1 MKVYDQIK
9 DMLCDEL
16 EEIAKKKELTTN
28 SLEVL
33 YKGVDILK
41 DISTIKAMEQEYPE
55 EGYSGNRGY
64 SREGGYSQGYFGR
77 MPYYMYDD
85 GMGMSNR
92 GGSYEGG
99 SYEGGS
105 YEGGSYARGRGSNA
119 NRDSRGRYSSE
130 GGYSRNYSEDGYSGD
145 TKEELQRLM
154 NNAQNDREREAI
166 RKALDSMNR

>member
-16 EEIAKKKELTTN
+16 EEIAKKKEITTN

-55 EGYSGNRGY
+55 DGYSGNRGY

-85 GMGMSNR
+85 GMGMSNQ
-92 GGSYEGG
+92 
-99 SYEGGS
+99 GGS

-130 GGYSRNYSEDGYSGD
+130 GGYSRNYSGEGYSGD

-154 NNAQNDREREAI
+154 NSAQNEREREAI

>member
-55 EGYSGNRGY
+55 EGYSRD
-64 SREGGYSQGYFGR
+64 GGYSQGYFGR
-77 MPYYMYDD
+77 MPYYMYDEAP
-85 GMGMSNR
+85 GN
-92 GGSYEGG
+92 
-99 SYEGGS
+99 
-105 YEGGSYARGRGSNA
+105 SYARGRGRYA
-119 NRDSRGRYSSE
+119 NRDSMGRYSSE
-130 GGYSRNYSEDGYSGD
+130 GSSYGDHMGGYSGD
-145 TKEELQRLM
+145 TREELQRIM
-154 NNAQNDREREAI
+154 NSAQNDREREAI

>member
-33 YKGVDILK
+33 YKGIDILK
-41 DISTIKAMEQEYPE
+41 DISTIKAMEQEYPD
-55 EGYSGNRGY
+55 EGYSRD
-64 SREGGYSQGYFGR
+64 GGYSQGYYGR
-77 MPYYMYDD
+77 MPYYLYDD
-85 GMGMSNR
+85 MGMAQDGN
-92 GGSYEGG
+92 
-99 SYEGGS
+99 
-105 YEGGSYARGRGSNA
+105 SYARGRGANA
-119 NRDSRGRYSSE
+119 RRDSMGRYSSD
-130 GGYSRNYSEDGYSGD
+130 GRSYDYSRDGYSGD

-154 NNAQNDREREAI
+154 NNAQNEREREAI

>member
-1 MKVYDQIK
+1 MKVYEQIH

-33 YKGVDILK
+33 YKGIDILK
-41 DISTIKAMEQEYPE
+41 DISTIKAMEQEYPD
-55 EGYSGNRGY
+55 EGYSKD
-64 SREGGYSQGYFGR
+64 GYSQGYGRGYYGR

-85 GMGMSNR
+85 GVTQGT
-92 GGSYEGG
+92 
-99 SYEGGS
+99 
-105 YEGGSYARGRGSNA
+105 SYARGRGSNA
-119 NRDSRGRYSSE
+119 NRDAMGRYASE
-130 GGYSRNYSEDGYSGD
+130 GRSYDYSGNYSGD

-154 NNAQNDREREAI
+154 NTAQNDREREAI